1 MHTAAKTVVSKPPN
15 PAYRDERSFAAVLSN
30 ANPSDDSHKII
41 SVTYAPSSHDR
52 NWLVRSLIGTT
63 NEGVDYANTGQF
75 ILTSMEGV
83 VAHQGRILG
92 FASLRSGLGYYA
104 GIQVLIGTTNLEQIY
119 EYVKLFIVPRIQMN
133 PEFDHKNCQ
142 VGESMAKLDV
152 WEPLLENDEAHADMV
167 DNVPETLE
175 CPCGPYAGNYKQS
188 FASFISPIADP
199 YELQEMEANQK
210 RLLRETRSQ
219 PSSQLKGQGKKSN

>member
-52 NWLVRSLIGTT
+52 NWLRAGLDKSEYLEL
-63 NEGVDYANTGQF
+63 NF
-75 ILTSMEGV
+75 IS
-83 VAHQGRILG
+83 
-92 FASLRSGLGYYA
+92 
-104 GIQVLIGTTNLEQIY
+104 
-119 EYVKLFIVPRIQMN
+119 
-133 PEFDHKNCQ
+133 
-142 VGESMAKLDV
+142 GESMVKLDV
-152 WEPLLENDEAHADMV
+152 WESLLENDEAHADMV
-167 DNVPETLE
+167 DN
-175 CPCGPYAGNYKQS
+175 QS

>member
-83 VAHQGRILG
+83 VREDKADDRR
-92 FASLRSGLGYYA
+92 AGLDKSEY
-104 GIQVLIGTTNLEQIY
+104 LE
-119 EYVKLFIVPRIQMN
+119 LNFIS
-133 PEFDHKNCQ
+133 
-142 VGESMAKLDV
+142 GESMVKLDV
-152 WEPLLENDEAHADMV
+152 WESLLENDEAHADMV